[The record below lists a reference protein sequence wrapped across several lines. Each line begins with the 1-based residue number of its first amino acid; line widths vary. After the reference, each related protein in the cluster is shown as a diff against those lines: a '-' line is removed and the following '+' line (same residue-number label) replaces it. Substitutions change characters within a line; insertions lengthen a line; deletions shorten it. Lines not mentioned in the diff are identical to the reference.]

1 MSPLKGRKDESRK
14 KKDVSY
20 SGPNINNPIKTSTL
34 TMGLEKLIKP
44 GFFTTTSLVL
54 LSFTLVLRAFS
65 EGKFYLVLPGISI
78 KILSSLFS
86 KICGDILWLK
96 AFCKY

>member
-34 TMGLEKLIKP
+34 TIVLEKLIKP
-44 GFFTTTSLVL
+44 GL
-54 LSFTLVLRAFS
+54 LLQSA
-65 EGKFYLVLPGISI
+65 
-78 KILSSLFS
+78 
-86 KICGDILWLK
+86 
-96 AFCKY
+96 